1 MARRNQEVRDIASG
15 LSSIREQARSVL
27 KEQGSLTNAILGTEQ
42 QILDITQAINE
53 EGKVRRDVTNDFV
66 KEINKS
72 VQENQKLNETVQDTF
87 PGVMNLVKGAEQ
99 FGMVLRTLATANP
112 LLALVAGAAALF
124 KVFSEIQ
131 EEITNT
137 RKELGV
143 SLSQSVAITA
153 QNKALAQVAKGFGLT
168 IEDITSAQA
177 AIRNDLG
184 ASVQESV
191 KLSLS
196 FARTAAA
203 TGQSAEDLST
213 TLSLMESISSASRE
227 TLLNQLRSN
236 AAMIEAAGVAP
247 ALVMRDIAQ
256 NAEFFASFARDGGQ
270 NLIQAGTAARKL
282 GLDLGAVAS
291 ISESLL
297 DFESSIEKS
306 LEASVLLGR
315 QINTDRARQLAFAG
329 DQKGL
334 LEEIRRLAG
343 TEAEFE
349 SLDFAQRRALAGA
362 VGTSVEQLSRLVR
375 NNTATGTTA
384 AIAGGGD
391 DSVFNAIAGQTP
403 TLESIERNT
412 RALRD

>member
-334 LEEIRRLAG
+334 LEEIQRLVG
-343 TEAEFE
+343 GEAEFE
-349 SLDFAQRRALAGA
+349 ALNFAQRRALAGA

-412 RALRD
+412 RGLRD

>member
-42 QILDITQAINE
+42 QILKITTAINE
-53 EGKVRRDVTNDFV
+53 EGKVRRDVTNDYV
-66 KEINKS
+66 REINKS
-72 VQENQKLNETVQDTF
+72 IQKNQKLNEAIQDTF

-99 FGMVLRTLATANP
+99 FGTVLRTLATANP

-334 LEEIRRLAG
+334 LEEIQRLVG
-343 TEAEFE
+343 GEAEFE
-349 SLDFAQRRALAGA
+349 ALNFAQRRALAGA

>member
-412 RALRD
+412 RGLRD

>member
-1 MARRNQEVRDIASG
+1 MARSQDIKDIANELNNLRNTAKNDLKEMGTLTQALFNIKQKEKDINEVLNEQGGIKRSITNGLVRDTKK
-15 LSSIREQARSVL
+15 LVDEQESV
-27 KEQGSLTNAILGTEQ
+27 N
-42 QILDITQAINE
+42 QAIRDGLPGIVSLAE
-53 EGKVRRDVTNDFV
+53 SADSFGKT
-66 KEINKS
+66 
-72 VQENQKLNETVQDTF
+72 LN
-87 PGVMNLVKGAEQ
+87 A
-99 FGMVLRTLATANP
+99 LASANP
-112 LLALVAGAAALF
+112 ILAVVTGAIALF

-153 QNKALAQVAKGFGLT
+153 QNKVLAQVAKGFGLT

-334 LEEIRRLAG
+334 LEEIQRLVG
-343 TEAEFE
+343 GEAEFE
-349 SLDFAQRRALAGA
+349 ALNFAQRRALAGA

>member
-1 MARRNQEVRDIASG
+1 MARSQEIKDIANELNNLRNTAKNDLKEMGTLTQALFNIKQKEKDINEVLNEQGGIKRSITNNLVRDTKK
-15 LSSIREQARSVL
+15 LVDEQENV
-27 KEQGSLTNAILGTEQ
+27 N
-42 QILDITQAINE
+42 QAIRDGLPGIVGLAE
-53 EGKVRRDVTNDFV
+53 SADSFGK
-66 KEINKS
+66 
-72 VQENQKLNETVQDTF
+72 
-87 PGVMNLVKGAEQ
+87 
-99 FGMVLRTLATANP
+99 TLSALASANP
-112 LLALVAGAAALF
+112 ILAVVTGAIALF

-137 RKELGV
+137 RKELGI
-143 SLSQSVAITA
+143 SLTQSVKITA

-297 DFESSIEKS
+297 DS
-306 LEASVLLGR
+306 LYLIIAS
-315 QINTDRARQLAFAG
+315 
-329 DQKGL
+329 
-334 LEEIRRLAG
+334 
-343 TEAEFE
+343 
-349 SLDFAQRRALAGA
+349 
-362 VGTSVEQLSRLVR
+362 
-375 NNTATGTTA
+375 
-384 AIAGGGD
+384 
-391 DSVFNAIAGQTP
+391 
-403 TLESIERNT
+403 
-412 RALRD
+412 

>member
-403 TLESIERNT
+403 TLESIEKNT
-412 RALRD
+412 RGLRD

>member
-1 MARRNQEVRDIASG
+1 MARRNEEVRDIASG
-15 LSSIREQARSVL
+15 LSSIREQAKSVL
-27 KEQGSLTNAILGTEQ
+27 KEQGSLTNAILGTEK
-42 QILDITQAINE
+42 QILEITTAINE
-53 EGKVRRDVTNDFV
+53 EGKVRRDVTNDYV
-66 KEINKS
+66 KQVNKS
-72 VQENQKLNETVQDTF
+72 VQENQKLNETIQDTF

-334 LEEIRRLAG
+334 LEEIQRLVG
-343 TEAEFE
+343 GEAEFE
-349 SLDFAQRRALAGA
+349 ALNFAQRRALAGA

-403 TLESIERNT
+403 IFESIEKNT

>member
-1 MARRNQEVRDIASG
+1 MARRNEEVRDIASG
-15 LSSIREQARSVL
+15 LSSIREQAKSVL
-27 KEQGSLTNAILGTEQ
+27 KEQGSLTNAILGTEK
-42 QILDITQAINE
+42 QILEITTAINE
-53 EGKVRRDVTNDFV
+53 EGKVRRDVTNDYV
-66 KEINKS
+66 KQVNKS
-72 VQENQKLNETVQDTF
+72 VQENQKLNETIQDTF

-99 FGMVLRTLATANP
+99 FGMGLRTLATANP

-213 TLSLMESISSASRE
+213 TLSLME
-227 TLLNQLRSN
+227 
-236 AAMIEAAGVAP
+236 
-247 ALVMRDIAQ
+247 
-256 NAEFFASFARDGGQ
+256 
-270 NLIQAGTAARKL
+270 
-282 GLDLGAVAS
+282 
-291 ISESLL
+291 
-297 DFESSIEKS
+297 
-306 LEASVLLGR
+306 
-315 QINTDRARQLAFAG
+315 
-329 DQKGL
+329 
-334 LEEIRRLAG
+334 
-343 TEAEFE
+343 
-349 SLDFAQRRALAGA
+349 
-362 VGTSVEQLSRLVR
+362 
-375 NNTATGTTA
+375 
-384 AIAGGGD
+384 
-391 DSVFNAIAGQTP
+391 
-403 TLESIERNT
+403 
-412 RALRD
+412 

>member
-42 QILDITQAINE
+42 QILEITTAINE
-53 EGKVRRDVTNDFV
+53 QGKVRRDVTNDYV
-66 KEINKS
+66 REINKS
-72 VQENQKLNETVQDTF
+72 IQKNQKLNEAIQDTF
-87 PGVMNLVKGAEQ
+87 PGVMNLLKGAEQ
-99 FGMVLRTLATANP
+99 FGTVLRTLATANP

-153 QNKALAQVAKGFGLT
+153 QNKVLAQVAKGFGLT

-334 LEEIRRLAG
+334 LEEIQRLVG
-343 TEAEFE
+343 GEAEFE
-349 SLDFAQRRALAGA
+349 ALNFAQRRALAGA

>member
-1 MARRNQEVRDIASG
+1 MARSQEIKDIANELNNLRNTAKNDLKEMGTLTQALFNIKQKEKDINEVLNEQGGIKRSITNNLVRDTKK
-15 LSSIREQARSVL
+15 LVDEQENV
-27 KEQGSLTNAILGTEQ
+27 N
-42 QILDITQAINE
+42 QAIRDGLPGIVGLAE
-53 EGKVRRDVTNDFV
+53 SADSFGK
-66 KEINKS
+66 
-72 VQENQKLNETVQDTF
+72 
-87 PGVMNLVKGAEQ
+87 
-99 FGMVLRTLATANP
+99 TLSALASANP
-112 LLALVAGAAALF
+112 ILAVVTGAIALF

-137 RKELGV
+137 RKELGI
-143 SLSQSVAITA
+143 SLTQSVKITA

-297 DFESSIEKS
+297 DFETSIEKS

-349 SLDFAQRRALAGA
+349 SLNFAERRALAGA

-403 TLESIERNT
+403 IFESIEKNT